1 MTDVEYQTKQ
11 LIREIRKS
19 NEYNQFRRLEAK
31 ISHEPELK
39 EQVDN
44 YRRKRFELQNAEDSD
59 RELQQMEKECE
70 ELLAKSLVRDFLVSE
85 QKLMLMM
92 QNTLLSIAEA
102 VGLDLE
108 L

>member
-31 ISHEPELK
+31 ISQEPELK
-39 EQVDN
+39 EQVDA
-44 YRRKRFELQNAEDSD
+44 YRRKRFELQNAEVSTG
-59 RELQQMEKECE
+59 ELLQMEKDCE
-70 ELLAKSLVRDFLVSE
+70 ELLSKTVVRDFLVSE
-85 QKLMLMM
+85 QKLMMMM
-92 QNTLLSIAEA
+92 QNILLSITDA
-102 VGLDLE
+102 VDLDLE

>member
-39 EQVDN
+39 EQVDT
-44 YRRKRFELQNAEDSD
+44 YRRKRFELQNADVSEG
-59 RELQQMEKECE
+59 ELLQMEKDCE
-70 ELLAKSLVRDFLVSE
+70 ELLSKSVVCDFLVSE

-92 QNTLLSIAEA
+92 QNTLLSIADA

>member
-19 NEYNQFRRLEAK
+19 NEYNQFRRLDTK
-31 ISHEPELK
+31 ISQEPELK
-39 EQVDN
+39 EQVDA
-44 YRRKRFELQNAEDSD
+44 YRRKRYELQNAEVSA
-59 RELQQMEKECE
+59 E
-70 ELLAKSLVRDFLVSE
+70 ELLQMEEDCQELLSKTVVHDFLVSE
-85 QKLMLMM
+85 QNLMMMM
-92 QNTLLSIAEA
+92 QNILLSIADA